1 MSADLETTRRQL
13 KIKSGV
19 AKRLVK
25 ENGLYRKELVEATV
39 KVDKLRAEGV
49 EGWDINNATKMMQ
62 ESEKMVKDASVRM
75 GKAVG
80 DLRDLGNRY

>member
-1 MSADLETTRRQL
+1 MSADLEATRRQL

-80 DLRDLGNRY
+80 DLRDLLV